1 MSWQAIDRR
10 HVDPAHEGPGISD
23 ASREKIRA
31 FFPRY
36 PSKQACLIPALHI
49 AQDEVGYCSLRAMRD
64 VAELLELT
72 PAQVMDVVTFY
83 THFWTHPRGKKVL
96 MLCRSIS
103 CQLMG
108 ADKLQDAIES
118 KLGVGEHETTAD
130 GRYSFMTEEC
140 LAACD
145 HAPCLMVNEKMHK
158 CVRPEDLDRILADPD
173 NDKLSMPRSE
183 LYDAP
188 R

>member
-1 MSWQAIDRR
+1 M
-10 HVDPAHEGPGISD
+10 GPGLSD
-23 ASREKIRA
+23 AAKRKIQA

-36 PSKQACLIPALHI
+36 PTKLACLLPALHV
-49 AQDEVGYCSLRAMRD
+49 AQDEVGHVSLRVMRE
-64 VAELLELT
+64 VADLLEIT
-72 PAQVMDVVTFY
+72 PAQVMDVVSFY
-83 THFWTHPRGKKVL
+83 THFWTHPRGEKVL

-108 ADKLQDAIES
+108 ADRLQAALEA
-118 KLGVGEHETTAD
+118 KLGVGEHETTPD
-130 GRYSFMTEEC
+130 GKFSFMTEEC

-158 CVRPEDLDRILADPD
+158 RVTPEDLNRILGDP
-173 NDKLSMPRSE
+173 NSDKLDVPRSD

-188 R
+188 RA